1 MKATMNEMVAA
12 VKAHALERYENGW
25 DIVVEAMT
33 DEEIAD
39 RIKRCT
45 TTKGAIKKLATEVQ
59 IHSERRQEVEAEIF

>member
-12 VKAHALERYENGW
+12 VKAHAIERYEKGW

-39 RIKRCT
+39 RIKWCT
-45 TTKGAIKKLATEVQ
+45 TTKGAIKKLASDVRL
-59 IHSERRQEVEAEIF
+59 HNERRQEVEAEIF